1 VESKD
6 YQAIVWSLNDMRMH
20 DIHNPLQATDLGSD
34 PKVSTLLVVKP
45 YKAPDSPMAL
55 FKEVAPKG

>member
-1 VESKD
+1 
-6 YQAIVWSLNDMRMH
+6 MRMH